1 MIKDQSLV
9 FHVLIYAVW
18 TYAPLNAL
26 DIFNYH
32 YDLFALCMQSIT
44 IVSEHVNMNK
54 DEIVCK
60 VYKNFKAYPPWN
72 LKNITSA
79 NSDTAKVK
87 CISLLILYAM

>member
-1 MIKDQSLV
+1 MIEDQSLG
-9 FHVLIYAVW
+9 FHVLIYGVW
-18 TYAPLNAL
+18 TYAL

-44 IVSEHVNMNK
+44 IVSDHVNMNK

-60 VYKNFKAYPPWN
+60 VYKNFKAYPPSN